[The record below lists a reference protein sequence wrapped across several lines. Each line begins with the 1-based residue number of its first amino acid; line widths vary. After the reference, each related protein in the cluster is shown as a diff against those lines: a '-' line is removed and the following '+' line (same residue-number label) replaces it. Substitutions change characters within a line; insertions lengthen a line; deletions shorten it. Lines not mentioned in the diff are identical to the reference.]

1 MSEIKVV
8 SFKIGGEEYALDIMK
23 IDSIIEVKDI
33 LNVPQAPYFVKGI
46 MDFRGT
52 VIPVLSGKK
61 KFVSPNEEDESNKAI
76 VVNIKDKKMAI
87 LVDEVKE
94 VLTFSQNVLEEPPE
108 EITNESNKY
117 ISAIANVNGR
127 MIMVLDIDKLL
138 SKKEEEKISNLSAQ
152 NETK

>member
-117 ISAIANVNGR
+117 ISAIANVKGR
-127 MIMVLDIDKLL
+127 MIMVLDIDRLL

-152 NETK
+152 SETK